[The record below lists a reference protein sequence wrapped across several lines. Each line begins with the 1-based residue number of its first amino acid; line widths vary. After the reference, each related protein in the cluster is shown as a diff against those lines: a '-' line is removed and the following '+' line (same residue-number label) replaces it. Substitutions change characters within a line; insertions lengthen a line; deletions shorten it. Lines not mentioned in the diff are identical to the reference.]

1 MDVLTMKELLETGV
15 HFGHRTRKWN
25 PKMARY
31 IFTERKGIHIIDLE
45 QTVDLF
51 RKAYYFVQD
60 NAANGGEVVFVG
72 TKKQVQA
79 TIAEEAQRCGAHYV
93 NRRWLGGTLTNFG
106 TIKLSID
113 RMKKMEAMIEDGTV
127 DHMPNKEASRLRRRL
142 AKLQRNLDGL
152 RHMEKKPSVMFV
164 IDPDSETIAVHEA
177 NLSGIPV
184 IAIVDTN
191 CDPDPIDF
199 LIPGNDDA
207 IKATKLIT
215 ARIADAVLEGREG
228 RQDAP
233 EASATTQEDAK
244 AEEDKPEDG
253 EVVATEQEQV
263 VEDAAD
269 VAVSEGGAAEVEEE
283 TADEVEE
290 DKPEDEEAVATEQ
303 EQAVEDAAD
312 VSEEAVEAEEETADE
327 VEENKPED
335 EEVVATEQE
344 QAVEDAADV
353 SEEAA
358 EVEEETA
365 DEVEEDKPEDEEV
378 VATEQEQGVAVED
391 AADVDVSE
399 EAAEVEEA
407 AGDEVEEDKEGKGNE

>member
-1 MDVLTMKELLETGV
+1 MKELLETGV

-51 RKAYYFVQD
+51 RKAYYSVRD
-60 NAANGGEVVFVG
+60 NVANGGEVVFVG

-152 RHMEKKPSVMFV
+152 RHMEKKPSLMYV

-177 NLSGIPV
+177 NLSGVPV

-215 ARIADAVLEGREG
+215 ARIADAVLEAREG
-228 RQDAP
+228 RQDTP
-233 EASATTQEDAK
+233 EAPATTGDE
-244 AEEDKPEDG
+244 AEAAESDTE
-253 EVVATEQEQV
+253 EVVSTEQEEAAV
-263 VEDAAD
+263 VEDATEATD
-269 VAVSEGGAAEVEEE
+269 EAEGASEVEEATEDEVEETEKTEDGETSEDEEASGDEEVEEE
-283 TADEVEE
+283 PEAKEAAEETEEVEG
-290 DKPEDEEAVATEQ
+290 
-303 EQAVEDAAD
+303 
-312 VSEEAVEAEEETADE
+312 EEEEPA
-327 VEENKPED
+327 
-335 EEVVATEQE
+335 
-344 QAVEDAADV
+344 
-353 SEEAA
+353 EEAA
-358 EVEEETA
+358 EVDQEEEKEA
-365 DEVEEDKPEDEEV
+365 DDD
-378 VATEQEQGVAVED
+378 D
-391 AADVDVSE
+391 
-399 EAAEVEEA
+399 
-407 AGDEVEEDKEGKGNE
+407 

>member
-51 RKAYYFVQD
+51 RKAYYSVRD
-60 NAANGGEVVFVG
+60 SVAAGGEVVFVG

-93 NRRWLGGTLTNFG
+93 NQRWLGGTLTNFA
-106 TIKLSID
+106 TIKLSIE
-113 RMKKMEAMIEDGTV
+113 RMKKMEAMIEDGSIEL
-127 DHMPNKEASRLRRRL
+127 MPNKEASRMRRRL

-152 RHMEKKPSVMFV
+152 RNMDKKPTLMYV

-177 NLSGIPV
+177 NLAGIPV

-215 ARIADAVLEGREG
+215 ARIADAILEGREG
-228 RQDAP
+228 HQEEHQSPVDA
-233 EASATTQEDAK
+233 EASEAP
-244 AEEDKPEDG
+244 AEEAEAEAPASEETAEEKP
-253 EVVATEQEQV
+253 
-263 VEDAAD
+263 
-269 VAVSEGGAAEVEEE
+269 AAEVVEPAAE
-283 TADEVEE
+283 TEVVEE
-290 DKPEDEEAVATEQ
+290 ATTE
-303 EQAVEDAAD
+303 
-312 VSEEAVEAEEETADE
+312 SPAEEETESEPKVAE
-327 VEENKPED
+327 AVEE
-335 EEVVATEQE
+335 
-344 QAVEDAADV
+344 DV
-353 SEEAA
+353 SE
-358 EVEEETA
+358 
-365 DEVEEDKPEDEEV
+365 D
-378 VATEQEQGVAVED
+378 ED
-391 AADVDVSE
+391 AKKETTE
-399 EAAEVEEA
+399 EST
-407 AGDEVEEDKEGKGNE
+407 DVEEDKEKETDDA

>member
-1 MDVLTMKELLETGV
+1 MIITRRTGGEQVKSTRSWIRCFATREIAEISAFRYTPQHECKTIGEGDVDVLTMKELLETGV

-51 RKAYYFVQD
+51 RKAYYFVRD
-60 NAANGGEVVFVG
+60 TVANGGEVVFVG

-79 TIAEEAQRCGAHYV
+79 TIIEEAQRCGAHYI

-106 TIKLSID
+106 TVKLSIE
-113 RMKKMEAMIEDGTV
+113 RMKKMEAIIEDGTIE
-127 DHMPNKEASRLRRRL
+127 HMPNKEASRLRRRL
-142 AKLQRNLDGL
+142 AKLQQNLDGL
-152 RHMEKKPSVMFV
+152 RNMEKRPSLMFV

-177 NLSGIPV
+177 NLAGVPV

-233 EASATTQEDAK
+233 DSPTA
-244 AEEDKPEDG
+244 
-253 EVVATEQEQV
+253 
-263 VEDAAD
+263 AAD
-269 VAVSEGGAAEVEEE
+269 ATAEVEKPVADPSEDAAEVES
-283 TADEVEE
+283 EVESE
-290 DKPEDEEAVATEQ
+290 VEPE
-303 EQAVEDAAD
+303 AD
-312 VSEEAVEAEEETADE
+312 IEEE
-327 VEENKPED
+327 ED
-335 EEVVATEQE
+335 
-344 QAVEDAADV
+344 DD
-353 SEEAA
+353 
-358 EVEEETA
+358 
-365 DEVEEDKPEDEEV
+365 D
-378 VATEQEQGVAVED
+378 
-391 AADVDVSE
+391 
-399 EAAEVEEA
+399 
-407 AGDEVEEDKEGKGNE
+407 

>member
-51 RKAYYFVQD
+51 RKAYYSVRD
-60 NAANGGEVVFVG
+60 SVANGGEVVFVG

-79 TIAEEAQRCGAHYV
+79 TISEEAQRCGAHYV

-106 TIKLSID
+106 TVKLSID
-113 RMKKMEAMIEDGTV
+113 RMKKMEMMIEDGTI

-152 RHMEKKPSVMFV
+152 RHMEKKPSLMYV

-177 NLSGIPV
+177 NLAGVPV

-191 CDPDPIDF
+191 CDPDPIDY

-215 ARIADAVLEGREG
+215 ARIADAILEGREG
-228 RQDAP
+228 RDEPETAEAPVGTPEVKAAEQETTDAN
-233 EASATTQEDAK
+233 ETAAT
-244 AEEDKPEDG
+244 AEETAG
-253 EVVATEQEQV
+253 EAVAESADATEEPTTA
-263 VEDAAD
+263 EATKD
-269 VAVSEGGAAEVEEE
+269 EPEVEEE
-283 TADEVEE
+283 IALASEADEET
-290 DKPEDEEAVATEQ
+290 EDEPEMKEEVAVAPEADEETED
-303 EQAVEDAAD
+303 EPEVK
-312 VSEEAVEAEEETADE
+312 EAVEE
-327 VEENKPED
+327 
-335 EEVVATEQE
+335 
-344 QAVEDAADV
+344 EDAD
-353 SEEAA
+353 
-358 EVEEETA
+358 
-365 DEVEEDKPEDEEV
+365 DD
-378 VATEQEQGVAVED
+378 
-391 AADVDVSE
+391 
-399 EAAEVEEA
+399 
-407 AGDEVEEDKEGKGNE
+407 

>member
-51 RKAYYFVQD
+51 RKAYYSVRD
-60 NAANGGEVVFVG
+60 SVAAGGEVVFVG

-79 TIAEEAQRCGAHYV
+79 TISEEAQRCGAHYV
-93 NRRWLGGTLTNFG
+93 NQRWLGGTLTNFA

-113 RMKKMEAMIEDGTV
+113 RMKKMEATIEDGSIEF
-127 DHMPNKEASRLRRRL
+127 MPNKEASKLRRRL

-152 RHMEKKPSVMFV
+152 RNMEKKPSLMYV

-177 NLSGIPV
+177 NLAGIPV

-215 ARIADAVLEGREG
+215 ARIADAILEGREG
-228 RQDAP
+228 KDTP
-233 EASATTQEDAK
+233 EASEAAGAK
-244 AEEDKPEDG
+244 AEEAPAAED
-253 EVVATEQEQV
+253 
-263 VEDAAD
+263 
-269 VAVSEGGAAEVEEE
+269 GAAETVEEAAVESEVKETE
-283 TADEVEE
+283 TASVEPAEAEVVTDEAEEKAEVE
-290 DKPEDEEAVATEQ
+290 P
-303 EQAVEDAAD
+303 
-312 VSEEAVEAEEETADE
+312 AEEET
-327 VEENKPED
+327 VEETPEA
-335 EEVVATEQE
+335 EETDKEPEVT
-344 QAVEDAADV
+344 
-353 SEEAA
+353 EAA
-358 EVEEETA
+358 EEEA
-365 DEVEEDKPEDEEV
+365 PEEK
-378 VATEQEQGVAVED
+378 ATE
-391 AADVDVSE
+391 
-399 EAAEVEEA
+399 EAS
-407 AGDEVEEDKEGKGNE
+407 EVEEDKEKETDDA